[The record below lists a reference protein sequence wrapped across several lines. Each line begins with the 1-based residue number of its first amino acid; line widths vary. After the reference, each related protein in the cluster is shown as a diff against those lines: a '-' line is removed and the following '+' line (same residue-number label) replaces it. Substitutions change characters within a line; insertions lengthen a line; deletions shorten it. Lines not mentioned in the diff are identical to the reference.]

1 MASNIDLILTSV
13 LTANIVLCAIV
24 GFPNCIINMLACV
37 IATLCLLYRNVEI
50 NFDDDDLKGA

>member
-1 MASNIDLILTSV
+1 MTSNIDLILASV

-24 GFPNCIINMLACV
+24 GFPSCIINMLACV